1 MVRSPQDDRG
11 HLAMSSNPS
20 WGPAFPR
27 SLQHLKSSEF
37 LLRSRSLGVS
47 EYGERVSTSRHIH
60 NLILQNSSVGV
71 CFRLAHHVLVSTI
84 VNSSCDSR
92 LELGSGRCWP
102 VAPNQ
107 YITLVKNIIL
117 IIKMLWHSNSRRRSL
132 GLVQRKRKRELAMY
146 ILSANQTKTG
156 LQGSSFIPVIW
167 RSLTP

>member
-27 SLQHLKSSEF
+27 SLQHLKASEF

-47 EYGERVSTSRHIH
+47 EYGERVSASRHIH

-71 CFRLAHHVLVSTI
+71 CFRLAYHVLVSTI
-84 VNSSCDSR
+84 VNLSCDCDSTF
-92 LELGSGRCWP
+92 ELGSGRCGP

-107 YITLVKNIIL
+107 AKNIIL

-132 GLVQRKRKRELAMY
+132 GLVQKKRKRELAMY

>member
-27 SLQHLKSSEF
+27 SLQHLKASEF

-47 EYGERVSTSRHIH
+47 EYGERVSASRHIH

-71 CFRLAHHVLVSTI
+71 CFQLAYHVLVSTI
-84 VNSSCDSR
+84 VNLSCDSR
-92 LELGSGRCWP
+92 FELGSGRCGP

-107 YITLVKNIIL
+107 YITLAKNIIL
-117 IIKMLWHSNSRRRSL
+117 IIKMLWHSNSRRSL
-132 GLVQRKRKRELAMY
+132 GLVQAMY

-156 LQGSSFIPVIW
+156 LQVSSFIPVIW